1 MSKQIRTL
9 IIAGVALVALVGLM
23 IALLLLPTPSE
34 DGESGGSTT
43 TTTTAPTLPPLVD
56 KTDGDKTVV
65 GAVTVTANGE
75 TFTVKADQDGV
86 YRVEAFADLPVDE
99 SAVEALLDGVTAI
112 TPAATVAEKV
122 TDLTVYGFGDKAT
135 QISVTYLNG
144 STFALEVGGDTAAGD
159 GAYLRVAEGTTVY
172 RISNSLA
179 LTLRQTA
186 TDYVGRKLV
195 KTPTLREGD
204 TKGTAQLMRLEL
216 TGKRDPLTVRY
227 KRDTD
232 SEGLTLICPYLIEVP
247 YLTSANANVIGKW
260 QTGFNSLTAV
270 KAVKAYPSAA
280 DLAEVGLDDPAT
292 TAVLVLGVYT
302 TATDADGNTL
312 SEVYNSDTYTLH
324 FSEENDAGNYY
335 CVVDGTNVL
344 YEVAASDASF
354 VAATFEEIVA
364 ETLSNTNIVGVGS
377 VTLTAK
383 DKTSTFVLTHG
394 EDRALTVTLDGKP
407 VSEENFRNLYGLLVS
422 VERYTGISEADKAAF
437 LAGFDAPTLTLTL
450 TMADGS
456 TETASLYSGS
466 SRALAVLSDGR
477 YFLVKTAQVD
487 TLLRQ
492 WDNLLAGKDV
502 IEFF

>member
-9 IIAGVALVALVGLM
+9 IIAGVALAALIGLLV
-23 IALLLLPTPSE
+23 ALLLLPTPSE
-34 DGESGGSTT
+34 DGEGDG
-43 TTTTAPTLPPLVD
+43 TTTATTVPTLPPLVD
-56 KTDGDKTVV
+56 KTDGDKAVV
-65 GAVTVTANGE
+65 GSVTVTANDE

-99 SAVEALLDGVTAI
+99 AAVDALLSGVTAI
-112 TPAATVAEKV
+112 KPADKVADNA
-122 TDLTVYGFGDKAT
+122 TDLSVYGFGEKAT
-135 QISVTYLNG
+135 RVSVTYLDG
-144 STFALEVGGDTAAGD
+144 STFAFEVGGDTAAGD
-159 GAYLRVAEGTTVY
+159 GAYLRVAEQTAVY
-172 RISNSLA
+172 RVSNSLA
-179 LTLRQTA
+179 LTLREPA
-186 TDYVGRKLV
+186 TGYVGRKLV
-195 KTPTLREGD
+195 ETPTLRDGD

-247 YLTSANANVIGKW
+247 YLTSANATVIGKW

-270 KAVKAYPSAA
+270 KTVKAYPTAA
-280 DLAEVGLDDPAT
+280 DLAEVGLDHPTT

-302 TATDADGNTL
+302 TSTDADGNTV

-324 FSEENDAGNYY
+324 FSEKNEDGNYY
-335 CVVDGTNVL
+335 CLVEGTDVL

-377 VTLTAK
+377 VTLTAQ
-383 DKTSTFVLTHG
+383 DKTSTFVLAHG
-394 EDRALTVTLDGKP
+394 DDRALTVTLDGKP

-422 VERYTGISEADKAAF
+422 VERYTGISETDKAAF
-437 LAGFDAPTLTLTL
+437 LADFEAPTLTVTL

-456 TETASLYSGS
+456 TERASLYSGA
-466 SRALAVLSDGR
+466 SRALAVLGDGR